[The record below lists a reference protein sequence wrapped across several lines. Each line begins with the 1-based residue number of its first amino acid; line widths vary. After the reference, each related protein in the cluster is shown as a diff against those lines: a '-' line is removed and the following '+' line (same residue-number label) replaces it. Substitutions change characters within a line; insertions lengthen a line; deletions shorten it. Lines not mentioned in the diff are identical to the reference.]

1 MKRSISF
8 FLILTMLLGMA
19 LTMSGCA
26 GDKKKILGTWKA
38 EIDYTEALNTGIRS
52 AGSAEGMQDMA
63 KYFQADS
70 FILTTIF
77 TFRDD
82 GTYTVAIDETSAEN
96 ALKTIRSLLF
106 DGFERYMQY
115 QVNMSG
121 LPISVSEYLKLLGTS
136 LSELVDTALTDEVKE
151 ELLDGMVNPHT
162 GNYRVADGRIYMTEE
177 LDEELTEEYY
187 DTYEL
192 DGDTLTLLECHCK
205 QEEGFEDIAQ
215 SIYPVVLTRTE
226 D

>member
-1 MKRSISF
+1 MKRSISI
-8 FLILTMLLGMA
+8 FLILSMLLGMA

-26 GDKKKILGTWKA
+26 GDDKKILGTWKA
-38 EIDYTEALNTGIRS
+38 EIDYTEALNAGIRS
-52 AGSAEGMQDMA
+52 AEGMKDIA

-70 FILTTIF
+70 FILTTTF

-82 GTYTVAIDETSAEN
+82 GTYTVSIDDASAEN
-96 ALKTIRSLLF
+96 ALKTIRSIVYG
-106 DGFERYMQY
+106 GFRRYLQY
-115 QVNMSG
+115 QVDMSG
-121 LPISVSEYLKLLGTS
+121 LPISVSEYLNLLGIS
-136 LSELVDTALTDEVKE
+136 MSELVDGALTDEVKK
-151 ELLDGMVNPHT
+151 ELLDEMVNPHT
-162 GNYRVADGRIYMTEE
+162 GNYRVADGKIYMTEE
-177 LDEELTEEYY
+177 VDEELTEENY

-226 D
+226 E

>member
-1 MKRSISF
+1 MKRSISI
-8 FLILTMLLGMA
+8 FLILSMLLGMA

-26 GDKKKILGTWKA
+26 GDDKKILGTWKA
-38 EIDYTEALNTGIRS
+38 EIDYTEALNAGIRS
-52 AGSAEGMQDMA
+52 AEGMKDIT

-70 FILTTIF
+70 FILTTTF

-82 GTYTVAIDETSAEN
+82 GTYTVSIDEASAEN
-96 ALKTIRSLLF
+96 ALKTIRSIVYG
-106 DGFERYMQY
+106 GFRRYLQY
-115 QVNMSG
+115 QVDMSG
-121 LPISVSEYLKLLGTS
+121 LPISVSEYLNLLGIS
-136 LSELVDTALTDEVKE
+136 MSELVDGALTDEVKK
-151 ELLDGMVNPHT
+151 ELLDEMVNPHT
-162 GNYRVADGRIYMTEE
+162 GNYRVADGKIYMTEE
-177 LDEELTEEYY
+177 VDEELTEENY

-226 D
+226 E